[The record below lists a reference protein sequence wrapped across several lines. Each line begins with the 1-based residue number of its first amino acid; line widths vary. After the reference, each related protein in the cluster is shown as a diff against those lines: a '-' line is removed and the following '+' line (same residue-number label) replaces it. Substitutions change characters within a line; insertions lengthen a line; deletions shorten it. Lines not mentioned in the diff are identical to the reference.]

1 MDMIGSSNLQSAL
14 VLQAQS
20 AFEQAASKLSLAEMQ
35 MVELRA
41 QRLEGLQ
48 VHVAAVPRQVFPAH
62 QTKSSGSNV
71 GCSAGGGCIHHHML
85 RPWFAMLPG
94 GISCCCY
101 SGSMHHPI
109 LLFCFQTRQPK
120 NAASN
125 MSGCCIAGCRY
136 C

>member
-71 GCSAGGGCIHHHML
+71 GCSAGGG
-85 RPWFAMLPG
+85 G
-94 GISCCCY
+94 GEVGAYLLNKAYLNAFTITCCVLVC
-101 SGSMHHPI
+101 
-109 LLFCFQTRQPK
+109 
-120 NAASN
+120 NAARRN
-125 MSGCCIAGCRY
+125 KLLLL
-136 C
+136 